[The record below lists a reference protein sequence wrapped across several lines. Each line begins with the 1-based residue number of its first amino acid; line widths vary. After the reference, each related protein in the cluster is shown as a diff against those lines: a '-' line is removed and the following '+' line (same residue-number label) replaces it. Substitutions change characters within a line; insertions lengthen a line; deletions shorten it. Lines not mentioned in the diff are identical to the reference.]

1 MREVECDYPK
11 NCSLRLTGQMQ
22 MKMNDRCRSARGILT
37 ENGRLLLAELRRN
50 RGGAK
55 ALKGKKKGGSP
66 GGGSLQS
73 ARLLAARLATDGP
86 RLQGGGVT
94 GGLRLTRF
102 DGSYWPI
109 IHYVRGKVIRL
120 VGARFES
127 F

>member
-55 ALKGKKKGGSP
+55 ALKG
-66 GGGSLQS
+66 
-73 ARLLAARLATDGP
+73 
-86 RLQGGGVT
+86 
-94 GGLRLTRF
+94 
-102 DGSYWPI
+102 
-109 IHYVRGKVIRL
+109 
-120 VGARFES
+120 
-127 F
+127 